1 MALISSI
8 TSREILDSRANPT
21 IETSILLDSGVAVS
35 SSVPSGAAIGKYEV
49 IELRDN
55 NKDRY
60 MGLGV
65 TKAVA
70 YINKVIGP
78 GLVGVDPSRQVE
90 IDEWLAKVDGTDQ
103 MERFGGNTILSISQG
118 LARAAAYS
126 LQMSLYQYINSLYA
140 QLGSQVSITRVPAP
154 IFNVINGGKH
164 GAGNLDFQEFHI
176 IPASSKPYPASL
188 QMGVELYHRVRKVLI
203 DKNAIHSVGDEGGY
217 APNLYTNL
225 DAFEIIMQAVRN
237 TPYQFGEDVFIGLD
251 VASDHFYKKDHYKIR
266 DKQQAMRTDD
276 FIAYLVDLNNQYHL
290 LMLED
295 PLYGD
300 DWNGWKKLTTQLGE
314 DVIIV
319 GDDLIATNL
328 ERLKKA
334 HQEQACTGVLVKPNQ
349 AGTLTETL
357 KVIQF
362 AQKNNFK
369 VTVSHRS
376 GETVDDFIAD
386 LAVGV
391 QCDYVKF
398 GAPARGERV
407 TKYNRLLSIAADLT
421 HEETSS
427 TSHS

>member
-251 VASDHFYKKDHYKIR
+251 VASDHFIKRIIIKYV
-266 DKQQAMRTDD
+266 T
-276 FIAYLVDLNNQYHL
+276 NNR
-290 LMLED
+290 
-295 PLYGD
+295 P
-300 DWNGWKKLTTQLGE
+300 
-314 DVIIV
+314 
-319 GDDLIATNL
+319 
-328 ERLKKA
+328 
-334 HQEQACTGVLVKPNQ
+334 
-349 AGTLTETL
+349 
-357 KVIQF
+357 
-362 AQKNNFK
+362 
-369 VTVSHRS
+369 
-376 GETVDDFIAD
+376 
-386 LAVGV
+386 
-391 QCDYVKF
+391 
-398 GAPARGERV
+398 
-407 TKYNRLLSIAADLT
+407 
-421 HEETSS
+421 
-427 TSHS
+427 